1 MKTPW
6 SHTSN
11 PAPFVTEYMK
21 VGVKAVPC
29 GVTELSK
36 RAGLSRLTGL
46 DVIAIHE
53 AITKLPKNDRGK
65 AFRAMPEPIYVP
77 MNRKQSECAVLKFD
91 SPYNERLWS
100 TASREYG
107 ALAPVVPPTPA
118 HRLSTAKWYLPE
130 HPFWTKQA
138 EKGPPYGGLA
148 STYMDLGHGPRVATD
163 L

>member
-1 MKTPW
+1 MKTSW

-21 VGVKAVPC
+21 VGMQAVPC
-29 GVTELSK
+29 VGTELNK
-36 RAGLSRLTGL
+36 RAGFYRLTGL
-46 DVIAIHE
+46 DIIAIHE
-53 AITKLPKNDRGK
+53 AISKLPENERGN

-77 MNRKQSECAVLKFD
+77 KNRNQLDCGVVKSV
-91 SPYNERLWS
+91 SPYSERSWS

-138 EKGPPYGGLA
+138 ESGPPYGGLE

-163 L
+163 